1 MRTIATPQT
10 SKFRIFALV
19 AVAVVFVLFLSAN
32 GVASFYTDWLWFD
45 NLNLGGVWGTILGTK
60 LFLGAIFTLIFFAL
74 LWGNLYLADRLKP
87 DVRPESPEEDLVERY
102 HAVVGSQAGKVR
114 FGIAALFGLIAGAN
128 TSSQWQTWLLFRNG
142 GDFDRTDPLFGQ
154 DAGFYVFQLPFWT
167 FLVDWF
173 FASLILTLIVVVVAH
188 YLNGGIR
195 AAATE
200 ERVSKGVKFHVS
212 VLLAALALLRAAGYW
227 LDRFHLLTSTRG
239 SYDGALATDVNVQWP
254 ALNLLALISL
264 FCAVLFIGNIRR
276 PGWGLPAVAIGIWLV
291 SHFIIGGI
299 FPLVYQRI
307 RVQPIES
314 QREAL
319 FVERN
324 IEATRFAYGLADVES
339 VQFDYEEGLTPDDVD
354 GFEDVLSNVPVVD
367 PSLATEEVIRNEA
380 ERQFYSFSQVLD
392 VDRYEVDGDLRPVVL
407 SVRGLNVAEVA
418 DTWERQHVI
427 FTHGHGVAM
436 AAAFDETAT
445 VVGESRNLDFLI
457 SGLGEST
464 ISPDLNTT
472 LGQPRIYY
480 GENLGGY
487 AIVGADR
494 DEVDFQDSDNNSV
507 AFRYDG
513 DGGVPVGS
521 LLQRAAFAL
530 RFREVDP
537 LISNNITRD
546 SRVIYNRDIAE
557 RVREL
562 APFLR
567 FDKNPYPVVADD
579 GVFWVIDGYTT
590 TDDFPYS
597 QSVDTGVT
605 GSLGGG
611 YNYVRNSVKAVVNAY
626 TGEVSMYVVDDSDPV
641 ISAWTTVFPELFT
654 DGADVPPEILSHL
667 RYPEDIFT
675 VQTDMW
681 SNYVVED
688 ATQFIQGDVAW
699 SIAAQP
705 RTEAQTDESTDTLT
719 SGSMLPQYLMARLPD
734 SDDSEFVLQRA
745 FVPRSG
751 AAGTST
757 ARPELT
763 GIMMARSDPENYGEL
778 VLFRLPSGQVDAPDL
793 VHSEIRKNDDLTEF
807 IKEKAGATV
816 LFGEM
821 SIVFVDD
828 TIVFIRPVYVE
839 ANSQTAVPELQRV
852 MAVNGDRIFMGSSI
866 EEAIQGVAG
875 VIDSPTAVAD
885 APADDDG
892 TDPPASDL
900 QSDDSYDPTG
910 EPLVQLIADAEE
922 FLAAAAAAEASGLD
936 EEAEIQRNRA
946 QLALMAA
953 QELLGGST
961 PSTTV
966 PPPTTTAPPTA
977 EEQAG
982 GETASA
988 SLGG

>member
-1 MRTIATPQT
+1 M
-10 SKFRIFALV
+10 
-19 AVAVVFVLFLSAN
+19 
-32 GVASFYTDWLWFD
+32 
-45 NLNLGGVWGTILGTK
+45 
-60 LFLGAIFTLIFFAL
+60 
-74 LWGNLYLADRLKP
+74 
-87 DVRPESPEEDLVERY
+87 
-102 HAVVGSQAGKVR
+102 
-114 FGIAALFGLIAGAN
+114 
-128 TSSQWQTWLLFRNG
+128 
-142 GDFDRTDPLFGQ
+142 
-154 DAGFYVFQLPFWT
+154 
-167 FLVDWF
+167 
-173 FASLILTLIVVVVAH
+173 
-188 YLNGGIR
+188 
-195 AAATE
+195 
-200 ERVSKGVKFHVS
+200 
-212 VLLAALALLRAAGYW
+212 
-227 LDRFHLLTSTRG
+227 
-239 SYDGALATDVNVQWP
+239 
-254 ALNLLALISL
+254 
-264 FCAVLFIGNIRR
+264 
-276 PGWGLPAVAIGIWLV
+276 
-291 SHFIIGGI
+291 
-299 FPLVYQRI
+299 
-307 RVQPIES
+307 
-314 QREAL
+314 
-319 FVERN
+319 
-324 IEATRFAYGLADVES
+324 
-339 VQFDYEEGLTPDDVD
+339 
-354 GFEDVLSNVPVVD
+354 
-367 PSLATEEVIRNEA
+367 
-380 ERQFYSFSQVLD
+380 
-392 VDRYEVDGDLRPVVL
+392 
-407 SVRGLNVAEVA
+407 
-418 DTWERQHVI
+418 
-427 FTHGHGVAM
+427 
-436 AAAFDETAT
+436 
-445 VVGESRNLDFLI
+445 
-457 SGLGEST
+457 
-464 ISPDLNTT
+464 
-472 LGQPRIYY
+472 
-480 GENLGGY
+480 
-487 AIVGADR
+487 
-494 DEVDFQDSDNNSV
+494 
-507 AFRYDG
+507 
-513 DGGVPVGS
+513 
-521 LLQRAAFAL
+521 
-530 RFREVDP
+530 
-537 LISNNITRD
+537 
-546 SRVIYNRDIAE
+546 IYNRDVAE

-579 GVFWVIDGYTT
+579 GVFWVIDAYTT

-611 YNYVRNSVKAVVNAY
+611 YNYVRNSVKAVANAY

-654 DGADVPPEILSHL
+654 DEADIPPELLSHL

-875 VIDSPTAVAD
+875 VIDSPAAVAA

-936 EEAEIQRNRA
+936 EEAEIQRSRA